1 MARSQLMVTITKSLT
16 NSFVKSNRTAKK
28 SIPLSSKFQ
37 DFDWITQR
45 SGIPWLKLALEIPYQ
60 DILTEIKNNAE
71 LLVDHR
77 DDYGEHQGWRSF
89 CIHGKGL
96 TQTQYSEDDKPFVWI
111 PEIIERMPV
120 TVNYFKSWNL
130 DFCRLRVMALDP
142 GGFVS
147 LHRDEKT
154 SILRPINIAI
164 TQPEECE
171 FVMEGWGTVP
181 FTPGDAFML
190 DISNLHAV
198 VNNSNETRYHIIAH
212 YNTVPDSF
220 KTIVEQSYC

>member
-1 MARSQLMVTITKSLT
+1 MNRTRLLT
-16 NSFVKSNRTAKK
+16 NSFVKSNLTPKK
-28 SIPLSSKFQ
+28 FITSPTESHR
-37 DFDWITQR
+37 FDWITQH
-45 SGIPWLKLALEIPYQ
+45 SGIPWLKLLVDVPY
-60 DILTEIKNNAE
+60 TEILKEIENNVE

-89 CIHGKGL
+89 CIHGKSL
-96 TQTQYSEDDKPFVWI
+96 TQTQHCDDDRPFVWI
-111 PEIIERMPV
+111 PEVVERMPV

-142 GGFVS
+142 GGFIS
-147 LHRDEKT
+147 LHRDDKT

-164 TQPEECE
+164 TQPDQCE
-171 FVMEGWGTVP
+171 FVMEGWGIVP
-181 FTPGDAFML
+181 FAPGDAFML

-212 YNTVPDSF
+212 YSNLPDSF